1 MLRVS
6 HCKEIC
12 CGLSVTCMLL
22 FTCSSFPSD
31 SESGLMEREAV
42 GFIGSLPP
50 DLQLRQEQAVR
61 KAIDGDNS
69 ALVAVRASRNL
80 AYRLPENV
88 DTIDID
94 KKYRIYIPAHK
105 PDKPLPLLI
114 YLHGGGWC
122 FGSINSCARFCAGLV
137 AESDMAVMAVEYPLA
152 PEHAYPAAIDSCT
165 DAVIFAFDNAERYG
179 FDTDNISLG
188 GDSSGGNLALTTALN
203 LVYMAEKSGN
213 PDGTSSLS
221 HLKSLLLFYPVVKAW
236 SDDCES
242 WRKYGCGFGLDAGI
256 MEAFNEA
263 YVGENNP
270 EEPLISPICASKRHL
285 AQLPP
290 VLIVNADHDILKDQG
305 LEMYKRMAD
314 AGVNVT
320 RTVYPGT
327 THLFITV
334 DGQPAAFDKAI
345 KASAE
350 FLRK

>member
-1 MLRVS
+1 MLRGS
-6 HCKEIC
+6 HRQGIC
-12 CGLSVTCMLL
+12 CGLSVACALL
-22 FTCSSFPSD
+22 LTCSSFRSD
-31 SESGLMEREAV
+31 SESELMEREAV
-42 GFIGSLPP
+42 EFISSMPP
-50 DLQLRQEQAVR
+50 DLQLHQEHAIR
-61 KAIDGDNS
+61 KAIEGDNS
-69 ALVAVRASRNL
+69 ALETVRASRNL
-80 AYRLPENV
+80 EYRLPKNV
-88 DTIDID
+88 DTINVD
-94 KKYRIYIPAHK
+94 KRYRIYIPAHK
-105 PDKPLPLLI
+105 PDRPLPLLI

-137 AESDMAVMAVEYPLA
+137 AESDIAVMAVEYPLA
-152 PEHAYPAAIDSCT
+152 PEHAYPASIDSCT
-165 DAVIFAFDNAERYG
+165 DAVIFAFDNAERYS

-188 GDSSGGNLALTTALN
+188 GDSSGGNLALTTALK
-203 LVYMAEKSGN
+203 LVYMSENSGN
-213 PDGTSSLS
+213 PDGTLSLP

-236 SDDCES
+236 SDDSES

-256 MEAFNEA
+256 IETFNEA

-270 EEPLISPICASKRHL
+270 KEPLISPVCASERHL

-290 VLIVNADHDILKDQG
+290 VLIVNADHDILRDQG

-334 DGQPAAFDKAI
+334 NGQPAAFDKAI

-350 FLRK
+350 FLK

>member
-1 MLRVS
+1 MLRVR

-69 ALVAVRASRNL
+69 ALVAVRASRNP

-213 PDGTSSLS
+213 PDGTSSLP

-242 WRKYGCGFGLDAGI
+242 WHKYGCGFGLDAGI

-270 EEPLISPICASKRHL
+270 EEPLISPICASERHL

-290 VLIVNADHDILKDQG
+290 VLIVNADHDILRDQG

-350 FLRK
+350 FLK